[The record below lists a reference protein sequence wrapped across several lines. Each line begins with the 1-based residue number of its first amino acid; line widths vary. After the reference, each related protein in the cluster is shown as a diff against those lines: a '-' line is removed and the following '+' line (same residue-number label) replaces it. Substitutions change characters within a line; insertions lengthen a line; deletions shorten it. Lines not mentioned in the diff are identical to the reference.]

1 MLGPRWKKVFSDL
14 WINKTRTVLVVA
26 SIWIGVFAT
35 GVINGSRSIVVNEL
49 QASYQDTAPAHSTVY
64 VSDDDSFGD
73 DLVEAVRKID
83 GVADAEG
90 RRMAMVSIEEMPGT
104 WQDMQL
110 MAIPDFDDIRINK
123 IRPVQG
129 ARKPRDKEVL
139 LERSSVE
146 MLHVAVGES
155 IVIERADGKQKIMQV
170 AGVVHDLS
178 VQPTSM
184 SGRYYGFVTP
194 GTMEWLGEKNDYT
207 RMLIRVAKE
216 PSPAEG
222 PAGMALAARGDAPVC
237 ADCRVLGAV
246 EDKVKK
252 SDRDPQM
259 PRGPHG
265 GPSNEHWA
273 TSFISNLSMMM
284 SVLGVMSLFL
294 SGFLVTN
301 TIAALLAQQIRQI
314 GIMKAIGAR
323 NHQMMGMYMVLVLGF
338 GALAMLLALPLTMLV
353 TRVFVT
359 YVANYF
365 NFDLSRAPFPP
376 PILLIQA
383 FASLCIPVLAS
394 LVPVFTGTRITVYEA
409 INNDSIAQ
417 SGSSSKKKK
426 KLTLARVSRVG
437 MVLSTILNRPLLLSI
452 RNTFRRK
459 ARVALTL
466 LTLTFGGMIFIG
478 IFTIRNSLVLT
489 LDDFISREFQFD
501 LVVIFDRTYRDYY
514 VIDAVVQSPGI
525 THAESWSD
533 GSASRVYDDG
543 EESEDISLTAL
554 PPTTTMLTP
563 MVVDGRWL
571 LPDDENALVI
581 TTGVLEKDPDIAVG
595 DTITLKINERESGW
609 RVVGITT
616 GIGDSREAYIH
627 YDYFNRL
634 TGQVGKTRMLRVQTE
649 GRTLQAQQQTAVAVQ
664 TDLKRQG
671 IDVDKVFFMTD
682 MRERV
687 VERFD
692 FIVMA
697 LMSMAM
703 LMAIVGG
710 LGLAGTMSLN
720 VIERTK
726 EIGIMR
732 AIGASNGMMLQ
743 IFLGEG
749 LIIGVLSWLAGSS
762 LALPM
767 SKMLC
772 DAMGQ
777 LFFRTPLSFSFSVRG
792 VFIWLGFSVVLAL
805 VSSFVPAWNA
815 TRLTVRD
822 VLAYE

>member
-1 MLGPRWKKVFSDL
+1 MFGPRWKKVLSDL
-14 WINKTRTVLVVA
+14 WINKTRTLLVVA

-49 QASYQDTAPAHSTVY
+49 QASYADTSPAHSTVY
-64 VSDDDSFGD
+64 VSDDDSFDD

-83 GVADAEG
+83 GVENAEG
-90 RRMAMVSIEEMPGT
+90 RRQAMVSVEELPGI

-110 MAIPDFDDIRINK
+110 TAIPDFDDIRINK
-123 IRPVQG
+123 IQPVQG
-129 ARKPRDKEVL
+129 ALKPRDKEIL
-139 LERSSVE
+139 LERSSFE
-146 MLHVAVGES
+146 MLHSVVGDS
-155 IVIERADGKQKIMQV
+155 IVIERADGKHKVMQI

-184 SGRYYGFVTP
+184 SGRYYGFVTL
-194 GTMEWLGEKNDYT
+194 GTMEWLGEKTDYS

-216 PSPAEG
+216 QSPAG
-222 PAGMALAARGDAPVC
+222 VPARMAQAARGDAPSM
-237 ADCRVLGAV
+237 RQIISVLDAV
-246 EDKVKK
+246 EDKIKK
-252 SDRDPQM
+252 SERDPQM

-265 GPSNEHWA
+265 GSSNEHWA

-284 SVLGVMSLFL
+284 SVLGVLSLFL

-338 GALAMLLALPLTMLV
+338 GGLAMLLALPLTMLV
-353 TRVFVT
+353 TRVFVS
-359 YVANYF
+359 YVADYF
-365 NFDLSRAPFPP
+365 NFDLSRATFPP
-376 PILLIQA
+376 TILLIQA
-383 FASLCIPVLAS
+383 FASLCIPVIAS
-394 LVPVFTGTRITVYEA
+394 IVPVFTGTRITVYEA
-409 INNDSIAQ
+409 INSDSIAQ
-417 SGSSSKKKK
+417 PAGKKKK
-426 KLTLARVSRVG
+426 KLKPARVSRLG
-437 MVLSTILNRPLLLSI
+437 MVLSNVLNRPLLLSL

-466 LTLTFGGMIFIG
+466 FTLTFGGMIFIG
-478 IFTIRNSLVLT
+478 IFTIRNSLVMT

-514 VIDAVVQSPGI
+514 VIDAVTQSPGI
-525 THAESWSD
+525 TNAESWSD
-533 GSASRVYDDG
+533 GSASRIYDD
-543 EESEDISLTAL
+543 EQESENISLTAL
-554 PPTTTMLTP
+554 PPTTQMLTP
-563 MVVDGRWL
+563 MVVKGRWL

-581 TTGVLEKDPDIAVG
+581 TTGVLEDDPDIAVG
-595 DTITLKINERESGW
+595 DTITLKINERESSW
-609 RVVGITT
+609 RVVGMTT
-616 GIGDSREAYIH
+616 GMGDSREAYVN
-627 YDYFNRL
+627 YNYFNRL

-649 GRTLQAQQQTAVAVQ
+649 GRSLHVQQKTAEAVQ
-664 TDLKRQG
+664 TNLKRQG
-671 IDVDKVFFMTD
+671 IDVNRVFFMTD

-697 LMSMAM
+697 LMIMAM
-703 LMAIVGG
+703 LMSIVGG

-732 AIGASNGMMLQ
+732 AIGASNGMVLQ
-743 IFLGEG
+743 IFMGEG
-749 LIIGVLSWLAGSS
+749 VLIGLLSWLAGSS

-777 LFFRTPLSFSFSVRG
+777 LFFRTPLSFSFSVTG
-792 VFIWLGFSVVLAL
+792 VFIWLAFSVVLAI
-805 VSSFVPAWNA
+805 VSSFLPAWNA